1 MVLRYLLSYG
11 LPILLVVALIALV
24 ASPALRGR
32 NGRPP
37 GDRP

>member
-11 LPILLVVALIALV
+11 LPILLGVAVVAV
-24 ASPALRGR
+24 GVVWTLRGR
-32 NGRPP
+32 TGRPP